1 MGVKTP
7 KYTSAKIILNG
18 QKWGLMQI
26 EESFSNSFLEKRQL
40 KKKPIYKISNEDDL
54 ILGWKYFENGLR
66 GLKNYSINEDQLK
79 ILSKWLGKFEIKSLN
94 MKSNFINSSNLS
106 NENPINISLY
116 KDQKL
121 IETILYKAN
130 SEKNEYFNEI
140 RNNFDIQSISDA
152 IISSIIWGEQH
163 FHSIEAHNAR
173 FYLNPFTK
181 LIEIFPNDH
190 AHTFILDVNKP
201 NIINQIKNMPYL
213 FRILF
218 FNDNIQD
225 NINLSIIK
233 FKKNLSLIKSD
244 FNNICRN
251 NKIICKKKVKLTC
264 KSYNL
269 DNCRETYYLD
279 EIINNIEFLEKN
291 YHEIFSENNFN
302 KNLNKKKIDLDEN
315 WVAREVTNKIYV
327 YENEN
332 EFKIINLIPYDIII
346 DNIEIYNDDN
356 SLNNIIELKK
366 ILNKSNLNKFS
377 EINFN
382 FKKQHKGKI
391 LYYKINYYLKNSDI
405 RLNQTFIKNNIKI
418 NKSQSSKN

>member
-1 MGVKTP
+1 MRNIFISQKKSLLSNFENLFLSLLYNKKNYPELKIEIPFKAFNIIKEDREKALRYGLLEKAREVKGTINLNGRNFNADFRLKGNLPDHWNNTKQWSLKVSLKENRSIFGFSEFSIVQHRTREYPYSELVTKNLVRMGVKTP

-233 FKKNLSLIKSD
+233 FKKNLSLIESD

-251 NKIICKKKVKLTC
+251 NKIICKKSK
-264 KSYNL
+264 
-269 DNCRETYYLD
+269 TYL
-279 EIINNIEFLEKN
+279 
-291 YHEIFSENNFN
+291 
-302 KNLNKKKIDLDEN
+302 
-315 WVAREVTNKIYV
+315 
-327 YENEN
+327 
-332 EFKIINLIPYDIII
+332 
-346 DNIEIYNDDN
+346 
-356 SLNNIIELKK
+356 
-366 ILNKSNLNKFS
+366 
-377 EINFN
+377 
-382 FKKQHKGKI
+382 
-391 LYYKINYYLKNSDI
+391 
-405 RLNQTFIKNNIKI
+405 
-418 NKSQSSKN
+418 